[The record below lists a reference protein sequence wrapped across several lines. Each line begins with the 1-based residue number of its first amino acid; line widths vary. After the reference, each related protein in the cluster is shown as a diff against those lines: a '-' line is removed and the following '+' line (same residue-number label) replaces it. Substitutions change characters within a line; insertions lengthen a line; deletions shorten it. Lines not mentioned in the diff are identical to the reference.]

1 MRGLFWN
8 SKGLSDLAKFRGNGN
23 RVDNFKWILMA
34 IELNG
39 RQFTWANS
47 LPNPT
52 YEKLDR
58 VLMSTEWE
66 VKYPLVSQLFYKGL
80 FGDPLDNNISLDE
93 EIIQDITQK
102 LFSKWKRIKGQCHT
116 TAYDK
121 GEVAEEHEQI
131 GGIVPHLIE
140 GGLSILQ
147 YADDTILFLEHD
159 LDKAR
164 NKKLIL
170 AAFEQLAWQA
180 SFSGGEPTNNKK
192 KYRLARWDIL
202 CQPKEQGVY
211 NRASTDLWNNFVFI
225 VIFFTSKNDR
235 LHH

>member
-1 MRGLFWN
+1 
-8 SKGLSDLAKFRGNGN
+8 
-23 RVDNFKWILMA
+23 MA

-52 YEKLDR
+52 YKKLDR
-58 VLMSTEWE
+58 VLMLTEWE
-66 VKYPLVSQLFYKGL
+66 VKYPLVSFYKGL

-93 EIIQDITQK
+93 EIIQDITQEVK
-102 LFSKWKRIKGQCHT
+102 EAIFQMEKNKEIIKGDIMLMFKDLGQCHT

-121 GEVAEEHEQI
+121 
-131 GGIVPHLIE
+131 

-164 NKKLIL
+164 NMKLIL
-170 AAFEQLAWQA
+170 AAFEQRAILNPNPLQKIKEHELEENRRELAWQA
-180 SFSGGEPTNNKK
+180 SF
-192 KYRLARWDIL
+192 
-202 CQPKEQGVY
+202 
-211 NRASTDLWNNFVFI
+211 
-225 VIFFTSKNDR
+225 
-235 LHH
+235 